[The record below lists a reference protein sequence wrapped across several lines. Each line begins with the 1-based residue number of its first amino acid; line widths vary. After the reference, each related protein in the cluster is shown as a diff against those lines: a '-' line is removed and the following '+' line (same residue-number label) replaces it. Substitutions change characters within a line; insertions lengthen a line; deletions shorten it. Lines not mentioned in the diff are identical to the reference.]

1 MIDPPVKVGVIG
13 CGAQGKNHLN
23 VIREL
28 PPETA
33 IVRAFCDLSPDR
45 LQNAREMWPQ
55 ACATSDF
62 KEMLAP
68 GELDLVIV
76 ATMPNTHM
84 QMALAALEAGADV
97 LCEKPFMRNLE
108 EATAVLNCAER
119 LGRQVQLGTNMRYM
133 ATSGYLRDLV
143 DSGTVGEPVLSKVW
157 GCHVNPPWWG
167 PHYYLS
173 SSAGGVLASTLIH
186 ALDLVIWVAG
196 SPNPVSVSASM
207 RRLFPGKRGP
217 LATPE
222 IRQRFNV
229 EDLLTA
235 FVRFDDGSACM
246 LEGNWCDDS
255 PPPHHFEMVTTRG
268 ELNSDP
274 FTVTVDE
281 NGEVVDKTPQLKE
294 SSGWGDSI
302 RNQDT
307 DVIQRLL
314 DGTPWIMQDR
324 QQLLNLQRLI
334 DGCYESA
341 RIEREV
347 VFEQEA

>member
-13 CGAQGKNHLN
+13 CGAQGKNHLR
-23 VIREL
+23 VIKEL
-28 PPETA
+28 GTEA
-33 IVRAFCDLSPDR
+33 AVVSALCDLSSER
-45 LQNAREMWPQ
+45 LQDAKEMWPQ
-55 ACATSDF
+55 ARADDNF
-62 KEMLAP
+62 KETLAH

-84 QMALAALEAGADV
+84 QMVLAALEAGADV

-108 EATAVLNCAER
+108 EATAVLDAAER

-133 ATSGYLRDLV
+133 ATSRYLHDLV
-143 DSGTVGEPVLSKVW
+143 ASGEVGEPVLSKVW

-186 ALDLVIWVAG
+186 ALDLAMWVAG

-207 RRLFPGKRGP
+207 RRLFPGKRG
-217 LATPE
+217 AIASPE
-222 IRQRFNV
+222 IRERFNV

-235 FVRFDDGSACM
+235 FVRFDDGSTFM

-255 PPPHHFEMVTTRG
+255 PPPHHFEMVTTKGR
-268 ELNSDP
+268 LDSDP

-281 NGEVVDKTPQLKE
+281 DGAVVNKTPVLQE
-294 SSGWGDSI
+294 SSGWGESI
-302 RNQDT
+302 RNQDA
-307 DVIQRLL
+307 DVIQRLR
-314 DGTPWIMQDR
+314 DGTPWAMQDR
-324 QQLLNLQRLI
+324 RQLLNLQRLI

-341 RIEREV
+341 RSEREI
-347 VFEQEA
+347 VF

>member
-1 MIDPPVKVGVIG
+1 MIDLPVKIGVIG
-13 CGAQGKNHLN
+13 CGAQGKNHLR
-23 VIREL
+23 VIKEL
-28 PPETA
+28 GTA
-33 IVRAFCDLSPDR
+33 TAVVSALCDLSSER
-45 LQNAREMWPQ
+45 LQDAKEIWPQ
-55 ACATSDF
+55 ARAGDNF

-68 GELDLVIV
+68 GDLDLVIV

-108 EATAVLNCAER
+108 EATVVLDTAER

-133 ATSGYLRDLV
+133 ATSRYLHDLV
-143 DSGTVGEPVLSKVW
+143 DSGAVGDPVLSKVW

-186 ALDLVIWVAG
+186 ALDLAMWVAG

-217 LATPE
+217 LASPE
-222 IRQRFNV
+222 IRERFNV

-235 FVRFDDGSACM
+235 FVRFDDGSTFM

-255 PPPHHFEMVTTRG
+255 PPPHHFEMVTTKGR
-268 ELNSDP
+268 LDSDP

-281 NGEVVDKTPQLKE
+281 DGAVVDKTPVLQE
-294 SSGWGDSI
+294 SSGWGESI
-302 RNQDT
+302 RNQDA
-307 DVIQRLL
+307 DVIQHLR
-314 DGTPWIMQDR
+314 DGTPWAMQDR
-324 QQLLNLQRLI
+324 RQLLNLQRLI
-334 DGCYESA
+334 DGCYKSA
-341 RIEREV
+341 RSEREI
-347 VFEQEA
+347 VF

>member
-13 CGAQGKNHLN
+13 CGAQGKNHLR
-23 VIREL
+23 VIKEL
-28 PPETA
+28 GTEA
-33 IVRAFCDLSPDR
+33 AVVSALCDLSSER
-45 LQNAREMWPQ
+45 LQDAKEMWPQ
-55 ACATSDF
+55 ARADDNF
-62 KEMLAP
+62 KETLAH

-84 QMALAALEAGADV
+84 QMVLAALEAGADV

-108 EATAVLNCAER
+108 EATAVLDAAER

-133 ATSGYLRDLV
+133 ATSRYLHDLV
-143 DSGTVGEPVLSKVW
+143 ASGEVGEPVLSKVW

-186 ALDLVIWVAG
+186 ALDLAMWVAG

-217 LATPE
+217 IASPE
-222 IRQRFNV
+222 IRERFNV

-235 FVRFDDGSACM
+235 FVRFDDGSTFM

-255 PPPHHFEMVTTRG
+255 PPPHHFEMVTTKGR
-268 ELNSDP
+268 LDSDP

-281 NGEVVDKTPQLKE
+281 DGAVVDKTPELRE
-294 SSGWGDSI
+294 NSGWGESI
-302 RNQDT
+302 RNQDA
-307 DVIQRLL
+307 DVIQHLR
-314 DGTPWIMQDR
+314 DGTPWAMQDR
-324 QQLLNLQRLI
+324 RQLLNLQRLI

-341 RIEREV
+341 RSEREI
-347 VFEQEA
+347 VF

>member
-23 VIREL
+23 VIKEL
-28 PPETA
+28 GTETVVVSA
-33 IVRAFCDLSPDR
+33 LCDLSPER
-45 LQNAREMWPQ
+45 LQNAKAVWPRAQ
-55 ACATSDF
+55 ATNDF

-84 QMALAALEAGADV
+84 QMVLAALEAGADV
-97 LCEKPFMRNLE
+97 LCEKPFMRSVE
-108 EATAVLNCAER
+108 EAETVLDTAER

-133 ATSGYLRDLV
+133 ATSRYLHNLV
-143 DSGTVGEPVLSKVW
+143 ASGEVGAPVFSKVW

-186 ALDLVIWVAG
+186 ALDLAIWVGG

-217 LATPE
+217 LASPE
-222 IRQRFNV
+222 IREHFNV
-229 EDLLTA
+229 EDLFTA
-235 FVRFDDGSACM
+235 LVRFDDGSTCF
-246 LEGNWCDDS
+246 LEGNWCDDR
-255 PPPHHFEMVTTRG
+255 PPPHSFEMVTTKG
-268 ELNSDP
+268 KLNSEP
-274 FTVTVDE
+274 LIITVDE
-281 NGEVVDKTPQLKE
+281 KGEVIDKTPQLQE
-294 SSGWGDSI
+294 SSGWGESV
-302 RNQDT
+302 RNQDA
-307 DVIQRLL
+307 DIIHRLKT
-314 DGTPWIMQDR
+314 GASWTMQDR
-324 QQLLNLQRLI
+324 RQLLNLQRLI

-341 RIEREV
+341 RNGREV
-347 VFEQEA
+347 VF

>member
-1 MIDPPVKVGVIG
+1 MISQPVRVGVIG
-13 CGAQGKNHLN
+13 CGAQGKNHLK
-23 VIREL
+23 VIKEL
-28 PPETA
+28 GTETA
-33 IVRAFCDLSPDR
+33 VVSALCDLSPDR
-45 LQNAREMWPQ
+45 LQDAREMWPQ
-55 ACATSDF
+55 ALATNDS
-62 KEMLAP
+62 KEMLAS

-76 ATMPNTHM
+76 ATMPNTHK

-108 EATAVLNCAER
+108 EATTVLDAAAR

-133 ATSGYLRDLV
+133 ATSQYLHDLV
-143 DSGTVGEPVLSKVW
+143 ASGAVGEPVLSKVW

-186 ALDLVIWVAG
+186 ALDLAMWVAG

-207 RRLFPGKRGP
+207 RRLFPGKRG
-217 LATPE
+217 AIASPE
-222 IRQRFNV
+222 VRERFNV

-235 FVRFDDGSACM
+235 FVRFDDDSTFM

-255 PPPHHFEMVTTRG
+255 PPPHHFEMVTTKGR
-268 ELNSDP
+268 LDSDP

-281 NGEVVDKTPQLKE
+281 DGKVVDKTPVLHE
-294 SSGWGDSI
+294 SGGWGESI
-302 RNQDT
+302 RNQDA
-307 DVIQRLL
+307 DVIQRLR
-314 DGTPWIMQDR
+314 DGTPWAMQDR
-324 QQLLNLQRLI
+324 RQLLNLQRLI

-341 RIEREV
+341 RSEREL
-347 VFEQEA
+347 VF

>member
-13 CGAQGKNHLN
+13 CGAQGTNHLN
-23 VIREL
+23 VIKAL
-28 PPETA
+28 GTETA
-33 IVRAFCDLSPDR
+33 VVSALCDLSPER
-45 LQNAREMWPQ
+45 LQNAKEVWPQ
-55 ACATSDF
+55 AQTTNDF

-97 LCEKPFMRNLE
+97 LCEKPFMRSVE
-108 EATAVLNCAER
+108 EAEAVLDTAER

-133 ATSGYLRDLV
+133 ATSRYLHNLV
-143 DSGTVGEPVLSKVW
+143 ASGEVGAPVFSKVW

-186 ALDLVIWVAG
+186 ALDLAIWVGG

-217 LATPE
+217 LASPE
-222 IRQRFNV
+222 IREHFNV
-229 EDLLTA
+229 EDLFTA
-235 FVRFDDGSACM
+235 LVRFDDGSTCF
-246 LEGNWCDDS
+246 LEGNWCDDR
-255 PPPHHFEMVTTRG
+255 PPPHSFEMVTTKG
-268 ELNSDP
+268 KLNSEP
-274 FTVTVDE
+274 LIITVDE
-281 NGEVVDKTPQLKE
+281 KGEVIDKTPQLQE
-294 SSGWGDSI
+294 SSGWGESV
-302 RNQDT
+302 RNQDA
-307 DVIQRLL
+307 DIIHRLQT
-314 DGTPWIMQDR
+314 GASWTMQDR
-324 QQLLNLQRLI
+324 RQLLNLQRLI

-341 RIEREV
+341 KNGREV
-347 VFEQEA
+347 VF

>member
-23 VIREL
+23 VIKQL
-28 PPETA
+28 GTETA
-33 IVRAFCDLSPDR
+33 VVNALCDLSPER
-45 LQNAREMWPQ
+45 LQNAKEVWPQ
-55 ACATSDF
+55 AQTTNDF

-68 GELDLVIV
+68 GDLDLVIV

-97 LCEKPFMRNLE
+97 LCEKPFMRSVE
-108 EATAVLNCAER
+108 EAEAVLDTAER

-133 ATSGYLRDLV
+133 ATSRYLHNLV
-143 DSGTVGEPVLSKVW
+143 ASGEVGAPVFSKVW

-186 ALDLVIWVAG
+186 ALDLAIWVGG

-217 LATPE
+217 LASPE
-222 IRQRFNV
+222 IRERFNV
-229 EDLLTA
+229 EDLFTA
-235 FVRFDDGSACM
+235 LVRFDDGSTCF
-246 LEGNWCDDS
+246 LEGNWCDDR
-255 PPPHHFEMVTTRG
+255 PPPHSFEMVTTKG
-268 ELNSDP
+268 KLNSEP
-274 FTVTVDE
+274 FTVTADE
-281 NGEVVDKTPQLKE
+281 KGEVIDKTPALQE
-294 SSGWGDSI
+294 SSGWGESI

-307 DVIQRLL
+307 DIIHRLKT
-314 DGTPWIMQDR
+314 GASWAMQDR
-324 QQLLNLQRLI
+324 RQLLNLQRLI

-341 RIEREV
+341 RSVREV
-347 VFEQEA
+347 VF